1 MKSIWLLMKTN
12 IKRNKLAVFLAIA
25 GAGMLC
31 MILYSLGGM
40 IADKTVANIA
50 VGVIDY
56 DHSLLSQDFKAFMK
70 NNLQYDLIEDKDFDQ
85 LSSEL
90 VDKNISLIIEI
101 PEDFYEKFSSDN
113 TANVTVTSLDDYE
126 NAAFV
131 QVYINNYLSS
141 INILS
146 KGAAGDAKAFD
157 KLLADYDKT
166 QISVTHTSAK
176 TIDKEAFANETGF
189 INSIGFYLMFIF
201 SISILLSFMVLDDR
215 ISGVFNRIQVTP
227 VKPVQYIIGTGIF
240 GLFLCFVQIVIYCG
254 YIKLMNIETGV
265 PMGIILLLMIL
276 FSIFTVCFSLA
287 VAVVLKSKNAMSSMV
302 IGFSTVGCILGGAYF
317 PIDLA
322 PKSLQNLARVLPQ
335 YWFMDAFRSLQS
347 DITAN
352 IYPNLTILALFS
364 VLSLLIGAVLFS
376 QNYKRY

>member
-1 MKSIWLLMKTN
+1 MFAS
-12 IKRNKLAVFLAIA
+12 
-25 GAGMLC
+25 G
-31 MILYSLGGM
+31 
-40 IADKTVANIA
+40 
-50 VGVIDY
+50 
-56 DHSLLSQDFKAFMK
+56 
-70 NNLQYDLIEDKDFDQ
+70 
-85 LSSEL
+85 
-90 VDKNISLIIEI
+90 
-101 PEDFYEKFSSDN
+101 N
-113 TANVTVTSLDDYE
+113 TANVTVTSMDDYE

-157 KLLADYDKT
+157 KLLADYAKT
-166 QISVTHTSAK
+166 QISITHTSAK
-176 TIDKEAFANETGF
+176 TIDKETFANETGF

-215 ISGVFNRIQVTP
+215 LSGVYNRIQVTP

-240 GLFLCFVQIVIYCG
+240 GLFLCFVQIGIYCG
-254 YIKLMNIETGV
+254 YIEVMNIETGV
-265 PMGIILLLMIL
+265 PMGVIVLLMLL

-302 IGFSTVGCILGGAYF
+302 IGFSTVGCILGGSYF

-352 IYPNLTILALFS
+352 IYPNLTILSLFS
-364 VLSLLIGAVLFS
+364 ILSLLIGAVLFS
-376 QNYKRY
+376 QNYKNC